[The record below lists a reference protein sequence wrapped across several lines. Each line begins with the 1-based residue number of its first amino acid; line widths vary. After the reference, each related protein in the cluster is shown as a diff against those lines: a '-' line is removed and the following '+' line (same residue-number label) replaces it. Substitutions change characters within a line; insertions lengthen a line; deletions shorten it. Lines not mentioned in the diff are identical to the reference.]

1 MSEKNRILT
10 KEESKVLFQ
19 ITPEQRFKNA
29 LNALDN
35 LNADYEISFNGVTY
49 TRKVDRCH
57 PNYGR

>member
-1 MSEKNRILT
+1 MEEK
-10 KEESKVLFQ
+10 KQVLFQ

-35 LNADYEISFNGVTY
+35 LDADYEISFNGVTY

-57 PNYGR
+57 PNYDR